1 MNLNFN
7 QIAELYS
14 AHNELQEMKMPFKL
28 GLIIAKNLVVLKTE
42 YEFYIEREREF
53 AFKYLEVDEETNNFK
68 QIQEGVFKIKDGLE
82 KECQD
87 AREEL
92 NKFEVEINLRE
103 IPANLLENM
112 ELSPKI
118 IVALENLIKE
128 EE

>member
-1 MNLNFN
+1 MILNFN
-7 QIAELYS
+7 QVAELYS

-42 YEFYIEREREF
+42 YEFYIERERDF
-53 AFKYLEVDEETNNFK
+53 AFKYLELDEETGGFK
-68 QIQEGVFKIKDGLE
+68 QMQEGVFKIKGGLE
-82 KECQD
+82 QECQE

-92 NKFEVEINLRE
+92 NKFETEINLRE

-112 ELSPKI
+112 ELSPKTI
-118 IVALENLIKE
+118 MALENLIKE